1 VDLIFINASAACA
14 DQDAGIVEPGD
25 SPMTNFFTKTLR
37 KLAEAIAARRRLSE
51 FTCADCARSKQC
63 GLPPNENCLDRI
75 EQMSRD
81 ERVLR
86 RRAEALAP
94 W

>member
-1 VDLIFINASAACA
+1 MQHSGTGRFAMN
-14 DQDAGIVEPGD
+14 
-25 SPMTNFFTKTLR
+25 NFFTKTLR

-51 FTCADCARSKQC
+51 FTCADCERSEQC
-63 GLPPNENCLDRI
+63 ALPPSENCIMRI
-75 EQMSRD
+75 EQMSRE
-81 ERVLR
+81 ERHLK